1 MRLFIICFLVC
12 VPLAAR
18 AQRVTD
24 ERIWLEGGVDAG
36 VGPRLQLEATQQL
49 RLGIDAGFDETHTQL
64 EANFRVVDFVRIGAL
79 YRLIILDNEVRHR
92 IAGQGELRGKVGKL
106 TASYRLR
113 LQETFRSNDDRL
125 VIRNRGKLAVRVSKR
140 VEPFLAIE
148 LHHQLDPQAEF
159 REFRFL
165 VGVDWRLSKQLDLAT
180 YYMFQDESN
189 VQMPERNH
197 ILGVGLTYHFGD
209 LREDRDA
216 GPKD

>member
-1 MRLFIICFLVC
+1 MVC
-12 VPLAAR
+12 LPALAH

-24 ERIWLEGGVDAG
+24 ERIWLEGGIDAG
-36 VGPRLQLEATQQL
+36 LGPQLQLEATQQL

-64 EANFRVVDFVRIGAL
+64 EISWRVVSFVRLGAL

-92 IAGQGELRGKVGKL
+92 IAGQGELRGKQGKL

-113 LQETFRSNDDRL
+113 LQETFRSNNDRL
-125 VIRNRGKLAVRVSKR
+125 VIRNRGKLAVRVAKR
-140 VEPFLAIE
+140 TEPFLAIE

-159 REFRFL
+159 REVRL
-165 VGVDWRLSKQLDLAT
+165 VMGVDWKLTKQLDLAT

-197 ILGVGLTYHFGD
+197 ILGAGLTYHLGD
-209 LREDRDA
+209 LKDDGDA

>member
-1 MRLFIICFLVC
+1 MRLLVVCLVMC
-12 VPLAAR
+12 VPVAAR

-24 ERIWLEGGVDAG
+24 ERTRLEGGVDAG
-36 VGPRLQLEATQQL
+36 LAPSVQLEATQQL

-64 EANFRVVDFVRIGAL
+64 AINWRVIDLVRIGAL

-92 IAGQGELRGKVGKL
+92 IAGQGELRGKAGKL

-113 LQETFRSNDDRL
+113 LQETFRTNDDRL
-125 VIRNRGKLAVRVSKR
+125 VLRNRGKLAVRAVKH
-140 VEPFLAIE
+140 VEPFVAIE

-159 REFRFL
+159 REVRL
-165 VGVDWRLSKQLDLAT
+165 VAGVDWRLSKQLDLAT

-189 VQMPERNH
+189 VRMPERNH
-197 ILGVGLTYHFGD
+197 VLGASLTYHLGD
-209 LREDRDA
+209 LQDGDT